1 MLPFL
6 LPSASLARATP
17 QLARQLQS
25 IIKSRHSGPCQRCAS
40 NVAGRASRAGSEQ
53 EDLGESD
60 DPPNVHSHRG
70 RQTPFSHFFDRR
82 VPVTPSIQEPRSG
95 DSKAS
100 YDITAASRQATTA
113 LRRAVSS
120 GSSTEIVDS
129 YDNLVRTYH
138 KHLQDV
144 TSSSSKLL
152 APSEVGFPLRK
163 DDIQNAIETLLLNA
177 RKQGPIPP
185 QIAEACRR
193 MFQDLSRLFAFKIAA
208 NDLHRQLYCV
218 SRSTDVDQVTAFRE
232 LRESYPDWKV
242 APFRWGMII
251 SPLARRGCY
260 DQAIDVWQEMMEA
273 GVQSDVRL
281 RETMVNLCLESQDT
295 PARARL
301 EGLAQG
307 ADETAFH
314 TCIVVVEGLCNFAAR
329 VLEVDEELLLR
340 LRTHASHLRG
350 LLESRAP
357 DEASTAARAALLR
370 FEAVDAGLTQAPET
384 ASRANEPQSPDQRAI
399 EELLLGLH
407 GDELNSVQ
415 SSDEAVEL
423 LDRVLA
429 ATDKGRNIHPDN
441 QCYHLLMLGLLNT
454 RGSDIHAIPAEDA
467 EDGATPSRALPSPNQ
482 VREAQLLYDHAR
494 AIGVSP
500 TTQLVAPL
508 LRAYCEAFIPSISAA
523 TKLVSDMLDHRAV
536 RKATNEV
543 PSRNTDRVGMD
554 VIGPVLDACVRT
566 RDVAAARGLLSRLQS
581 ARIAIDVDDK
591 ALLIRPLVGMASSWS
606 EAFEIYRAL
615 SRLPISSTGESTG
628 LNTRGYTELR
638 RSLFGLCFTEDR
650 GRGERVML
658 AAPPEDLLGVLQDM
672 RADGYPPTCAVYTAV
687 LDYYSKTQP
696 PSAAGVGATHAM
708 IKWDEKLEPDLPL
721 VNALMNAYNRI
732 DEPTI
737 VLAIW
742 ESLLA
747 TRQEIDAVTL
757 TVFFDTAGRH
767 GLLTLARKVV
777 GTVQRAEHEAKERG
791 AKRRTPMNKG
801 AWDAW
806 LECLARCG
814 RLEEAIE
821 VAFGEMRTTLLRQA
835 IEWHD
840 LDQDGDAAGTVAE
853 ILVRSMQAPVR
864 DRNGHIVG
872 PDAKTFGTLLKFA
885 ARERDRR
892 QRRRTGRD
900 SPIWHTL
907 RTRLREELSWLYP
920 QVRHIGE
927 STQA

>member
-6 LPSASLARATP
+6 QPSASLARAAP
-17 QLARQLQS
+17 QLARQLPS
-25 IIKSRHSGPCQRCAS
+25 TIRNRHGAHCLRRKST
-40 NVAGRASRAGSEQ
+40 VAGRATRAGSEQ
-53 EDLGESD
+53 EALEESD
-60 DPPNVHSHRG
+60 DPYQSHSREG
-70 RQTPFSHFFDRR
+70 RKTRFSHFFDRR
-82 VPVTPSIQEPRSG
+82 IPVTPSRQEPRFG
-95 DSKAS
+95 ESKTS

-113 LRRAVSS
+113 LRRAVSF
-120 GSSTEIVDS
+120 GSSTEIINA
-129 YDNLVRTYH
+129 YDNLVRAH
-138 KHLQDV
+138 HRHVQDV
-144 TSSSSKLL
+144 TSSSSKFL
-152 APSEVGFPLRK
+152 APSEVGFPMHK
-163 DDIQNAIETLLLNA
+163 DDIQNAIQTLLLNA
-177 RKQGPIPP
+177 QKQGPIPP
-185 QIAEACRR
+185 QIAEACQR
-193 MFQDLSRLFAFKIAA
+193 MFQDLSRLFGFKIAA
-208 NDLHRQLYCV
+208 NDLHRQLYCI
-218 SRSTDVDQVTAFRE
+218 SRSTDVDQVAAFRE
-232 LRESYPDWKV
+232 LRESYPNWRV
-242 APFRWGMII
+242 APLRWGMII
-251 SPLARRGCY
+251 SPLARRGRY
-260 DQAIDVWQEMMEA
+260 DQAIDVWQEMMES
-273 GVQSDVRL
+273 GVQPDMRL
-281 RETMVNLCLESQDT
+281 RELMVNLCLESQDT

-307 ADETAFH
+307 ADDTAFH
-314 TCIVVVEGLCNFAAR
+314 TCIIVVEGLCHFAAR

-357 DEASTAARAALLR
+357 DEARTAARDALLR
-370 FEAVDAGLTQAPET
+370 FEAVDAGLTPAPET
-384 ASRANEPQSPDQRAI
+384 ASRAHEPESPDQRAI

-423 LDRVLA
+423 LDRILA
-429 ATDKGRNIHPDN
+429 ATDPGRTIHPDD

-454 RGSDIHAIPAEDA
+454 SGTDINASAVEDA
-467 EDGATPSRALPSPNQ
+467 ENGSTQSRALPTPNQ

-500 TTQLVAPL
+500 TPQLVVPL

-523 TKLVSDMLDHRAV
+523 IKLVHDMLDHRAE
-536 RKATNEV
+536 RKTTDAA
-543 PSRNTDRVGMD
+543 PSRSSDRVGMD

-591 ALLIRPLVGMASSWS
+591 ALLIRPLISMASSWS
-606 EAFEIYRAL
+606 EAFGIYRAL
-615 SRLPISSTGESTG
+615 SRLPISSTGESRG
-628 LNTRGYTELR
+628 LDKRGHTELLR
-638 RSLFGLCFTEDR
+638 ALFELRFMEDQ

-658 AAPPEDLLGVLQDM
+658 AAPPEDLLGTLQDM
-672 RADGYPPTCAVYTAV
+672 RADGHPPTCAVYTAV

-696 PSAAGVGATHAM
+696 ASAAGVAATHAM
-708 IKWDEKLEPDLPL
+708 LKWDEELEPDLPL

-747 TRQEIDAVTL
+747 TRQEFDSVTL
-757 TVFFDTAGRH
+757 SVFFDTAGRH

-777 GTVQRAEHEAKERG
+777 STVHRAEEEAKERG
-791 AKRRTPMNKG
+791 TKRCTPMTKG

-835 IEWHD
+835 IESHD
-840 LDQDGDAAGTVAE
+840 LDDDGNAAGTVAE
-853 ILVRSMQAPVR
+853 VMVRSMQAPVR

-892 QRRRTGRD
+892 QRRQTGRE
-900 SPIWHTL
+900 SPIWHKL
-907 RTRLREELSWLYP
+907 RARLREELSWLYP
-920 QVRHIGE
+920 HVKRIGE
-927 STQA
+927 STKA